1 MTKELTKK
9 QRINLR
15 SFAQSL
21 NDTVHIGKDGIT
33 DNVVK
38 QVNDQLKCHEI
49 VKIKVQQNSP
59 DGVVDLCD
67 ELVKVCNAQVVTTI
81 GSKIVL
87 YKHSGLDTNSNNI
100 KVREVLKK

>member
-1 MTKELTKK
+1 MELTKK

-15 SFAQSL
+15 SFAQNL

-33 DNVVK
+33 DNVIR

-59 DGVVDLCD
+59 DGVGELCD
-67 ELVKVCNAQVVTTI
+67 ELVETCKAQVVTTI
-81 GSKIVL
+81 GSKIIL
-87 YKHSGLDTNSNNI
+87 YRHSGLDTNSNNA